1 MKKQLVFVLAGVF
14 MLLSCGQNK
23 TNKAADKTPTT
34 SYKLPYPQGWGTELF
49 SIPIQ
54 FAPQIA
60 YKGVEDI
67 RFSPGWAKAG
77 SNEYWTY
84 CFLWA
89 LENNPAIDAATIASN
104 LKAYYTGL
112 INSNIPKNKIPAS
125 AVLETVTAI
134 EKIPTAIGDTA
145 TFNGTIRMLDYMQQ
159 KPITLNCMV
168 HLKFCTGQNNVYL
181 FHQISPKPFTDSV
194 WKSLDKIWA
203 GFECNRKSSQ

>member
-1 MKKQLVFVLAGVF
+1 MNTG
-14 MLLSCGQNK
+14 
-23 TNKAADKTPTT
+23 
-34 SYKLPYPQGWGTELF
+34 
-49 SIPIQ
+49 PI
-54 FAPQIA
+54 
-60 YKGVEDI
+60 V
-67 RFSPGWAKAG
+67 
-77 SNEYWTY
+77 
-84 CFLWA
+84 FLWA

-112 INSNIPKNKIPAS
+112 INSNIQKNKIPAS
-125 AVLETVTAI
+125 VVLETVTAI

-168 HLKFCTGQNNVYL
+168 HLKFCTWQNNVYL

-203 GFECNRKSSQ
+203 GFECNIQSSQ